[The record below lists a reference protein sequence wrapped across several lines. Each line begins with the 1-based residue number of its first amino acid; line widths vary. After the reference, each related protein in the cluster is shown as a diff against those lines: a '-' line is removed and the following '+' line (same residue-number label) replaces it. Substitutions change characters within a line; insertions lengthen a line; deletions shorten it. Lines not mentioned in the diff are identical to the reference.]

1 MRPVICDKLAVEQI
15 NEPVTLMKQFL
26 LAAIILSVV
35 PSSVPAGE
43 LIKKACLKAGR
54 AGANTAV
61 CGCIQQVADLRLKRK
76 DQRLAARFFKNPHEA
91 QVIRQSTK
99 SSNERFWTRYK
110 AWGLE
115 AEELC
120 QSTEK

>member
-1 MRPVICDKLAVEQI
+1 MP
-15 NEPVTLMKQFL
+15 LMKKFL
-26 LAAIILSVV
+26 LAAAMLTSV

-61 CGCIQQVADLRLKRK
+61 CGCIQQVADKRLKRK
-76 DQRLAARFFKNPHEA
+76 DQRLAARFFKDPHQA

-99 SSNERFWTRYK
+99 SSNESFWIRYK

-115 AEELC
+115 AEDLC
-120 QSTEK
+120 QSVTK